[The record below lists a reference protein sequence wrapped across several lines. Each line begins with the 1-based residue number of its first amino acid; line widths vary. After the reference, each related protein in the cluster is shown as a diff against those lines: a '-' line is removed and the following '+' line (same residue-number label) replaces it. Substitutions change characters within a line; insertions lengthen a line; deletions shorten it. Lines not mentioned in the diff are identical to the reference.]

1 MNQLDDNTLMLQVRE
16 GDLNK
21 LGLLYERYKKVL
33 FAFYYHQNRNA
44 QVSEDLVQNVF
55 YRVLKYRHGFRGD
68 GVFKVWL
75 FHIARNVSA
84 DHYRKNKRA
93 NLEDI
98 DGWQDKLSHG
108 DGEAHQEMEKR
119 ESRELLHL
127 AIQNMETDKR
137 EVLILSKIKELKYK
151 EIGEIIGCT
160 EGAVKVK
167 VFRALKALRSS
178 YLALQK

>member
-1 MNQLDDNTLMLQVRE
+1 MLQVRE
-16 GDLNK
+16 GDLKK

-33 FAFYYHQNRNA
+33 FAFYYHQNRDA
-44 QVSEDLVQNVF
+44 GASEDLVQNVF

-75 FHIARNVSA
+75 FHIARNVNV
-84 DHYRKNKRA
+84 DHYRKNKRVE
-93 NLEDI
+93 LQDI
-98 DGWQDKLSHG
+98 DSWQDKLG
-108 DGEAHQEMEKR
+108 DSNSEAHQNMEKQ

-127 AIQNMETDKR
+127 AIQNMDPDKR
-137 EVLILSKIKELKYK
+137 EVLILSKIKELKYR
-151 EIGEIIGCT
+151 EIGEILGCT

-167 VFRALKALRSS
+167 VFRALKALRSN

>member
-1 MNQLDDNTLMLQVRE
+1 
-16 GDLNK
+16 
-21 LGLLYERYKKVL
+21 
-33 FAFYYHQNRNA
+33 
-44 QVSEDLVQNVF
+44 
-55 YRVLKYRHGFRGD
+55 
-68 GVFKVWL
+68 
-75 FHIARNVSA
+75 
-84 DHYRKNKRA
+84 
-93 NLEDI
+93 
-98 DGWQDKLSHG
+98 
-108 DGEAHQEMEKR
+108 MEKR